1 MENEENSVM
10 CFFQVTIPDQ
20 AWLFFVHTK
29 KSVLH
34 DELIN

>member
-1 MENEENSVM
+1 MENEENSVV
-10 CFFQVTIPDQ
+10 FFQATIPDP